1 MLPIV
6 MTIGDEDDRAFV
18 DKIYRLYGKKI
29 YLSALKILN
38 SPEDAEDCLQDVIKT
53 VIDRLE
59 DVIKT
64 VIDRLELFQGAGE
77 EQLIKLLVVC
87 TRNTAIDLYRKKKK
101 RLLNE
106 AEYPVF
112 DDGEAHD
119 TDAATDIPDESA
131 FSDRSLINEENR
143 KRITAM
149 IEELDPIY
157 RDILLLRYRYDM
169 KNGEIAGL
177 LNISESAVKVRYL
190 RAKKLLLKKR
200 GKELD
205 EMRKT

>member
-1 MLPIV
+1 MFPIV
-6 MTIGDEDDRAFV
+6 MTIGDENGRAFV

-29 YLSALKILN
+29 YLSALKILS
-38 SPEDAEDCLQDVIKT
+38 SPEDAEDCLQDVI
-53 VIDRLE
+53 R
-59 DVIKT
+59 T

-101 RLLNE
+101 RLLHE

-112 DDGEAHD
+112 NDGEACD
-119 TDAATDIPDESA
+119 TGTVEDIPDESA
-131 FSDRSLINEENR
+131 FSDRILINEENR
-143 KRITAM
+143 KRIAEM
-149 IEELDPIY
+149 IGELDPIY
-157 RDILLLRYRYDM
+157 RDVLLLRYRYDM

-177 LNISESAVKVRYL
+177 LNISEGAVKVRYL

>member
-6 MTIGDEDDRAFV
+6 MIIGDEDDRAFV

-59 DVIKT
+59 
-64 VIDRLELFQGAGE
+64 LFQGADE

-112 DDGEAHD
+112 DDGEARD

-131 FSDRSLINEENR
+131 FSDRILINEENR

-157 RDILLLRYRYDM
+157 RDILLLRYRYAM
-169 KNGEIAGL
+169 KNGEIAKL

-190 RAKKLLLKKR
+190 RAKKLLLQKR

>member
-1 MLPIV
+1 M
-6 MTIGDEDDRAFV
+6 
-18 DKIYRLYGKKI
+18 
-29 YLSALKILN
+29 
-38 SPEDAEDCLQDVIKT
+38 
-53 VIDRLE
+53 
-59 DVIKT
+59 
-64 VIDRLELFQGAGE
+64 
-77 EQLIKLLVVC
+77 LVVC

-112 DDGEAHD
+112 DDGEARD

-131 FSDRSLINEENR
+131 FSDRILINEENR

-149 IEELDPIY
+149 IEKLDPIY
-157 RDILLLRYRYDM
+157 RDILLLRYRYAM

-190 RAKKLLLKKR
+190 RAKKLLLQKR

>member
-6 MTIGDEDDRAFV
+6 LTIADENDRAFV
-18 DKIYRLYGKKI
+18 EKIYRLYGKKI

-38 SPEDAEDCLQDVIKT
+38 NPEDAEDCLH
-53 VIDRLE
+53 

-64 VIDRLELFQGAGE
+64 VIDRLELFRGAGD

-87 TRNTAIDLYRKKKK
+87 TRNTAIDLYRKNKK
-101 RLLNE
+101 RLLME
-106 AEYPVF
+106 TEYPAF
-112 DDGEAHD
+112 DDGEARD
-119 TDAATDIPDESA
+119 PAAVENIPDESA
-131 FSDRSLINEENR
+131 FSDLILINEENR
-143 KRITAM
+143 KRIAEM

-157 RDILLLRYRYDM
+157 RDILYLRYRYSM
-169 KNGEIAGL
+169 KNAEIAKI
-177 LNISESAVKVRYL
+177 LNISESTVKVRYL
-190 RAKKLLLKKR
+190 RAKRILLQKR